1 MLSELGECD
10 VAAKGDEALDAY
22 VEAQQ
27 RGKPYDL
34 ICLDI
39 MLPNLSGQEILRE
52 IRRHEE
58 AHGIGG
64 LDRVKIIMTTGLSD
78 PQTVL
83 ESFREGCEGYII
95 KPVDKGQLLKQIQ
108 KLALIPEVESL
119 PGLKE

>member
-1 MLSELGECD
+1 MRSLICEDEFGCRKILLRMLSELGECD

-95 KPVDKGQLLKQIQ
+95 KPVLS
-108 KLALIPEVESL
+108 LIHI
-119 PGLKE
+119 